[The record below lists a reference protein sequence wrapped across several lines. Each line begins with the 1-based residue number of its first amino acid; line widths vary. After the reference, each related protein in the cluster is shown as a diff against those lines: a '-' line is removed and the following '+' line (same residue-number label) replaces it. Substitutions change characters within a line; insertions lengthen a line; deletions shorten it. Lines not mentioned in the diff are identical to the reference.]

1 VSSSSSVVVRRP
13 RVVIADDHLAVL
25 ILLRRILDP
34 HCDIVATAADGET
47 LIKQVEQLSPD
58 VVVTDVLMPRINGL
72 EACGRIRKHHPK
84 VSVIVISEMEDE
96 DLLLRAFQVGASA
109 MLRKH
114 EIAQELPAAL
124 LVLASSQLRPTKF

>member
-1 VSSSSSVVVRRP
+1 MGSSTSVVVPRP
-13 RVVIADDHLAVL
+13 RVVLADDHSAVL
-25 ILLRRILDP
+25 VWLRQLLDP

-47 LIKQVEQLSPD
+47 LIQYVEHLLPD
-58 VVVTDVLMPRINGL
+58 VVVTDVYMPRMNGL
-72 EACGRIRKHHPK
+72 EACGRIHRDHPT
-84 VSVIVISEMEDE
+84 VSVIVISEMHDE

-124 LVLASSQLRPTKF
+124 LLLANS